1 MPRAVHFLPEGVLVF
16 ATAGD
21 SGLHAHRAVQLL
33 LAPEAPVQVTTAA
46 AEDPACRFLA
56 LPPQTPHRVRGD
68 GQPLIHLFLDPGP
81 AAWRAWQAT
90 GGQPQ
95 APPVAL
101 VERLAATAGARLD
114 ETAARALLVE
124 WREAC
129 LPGLQA
135 QPPPDPRIA
144 AATALIDA
152 DPTAAGLDHRAL
164 AARVHLSA
172 SRFLALF
179 PQHTGMPVS
188 HYRRWRQLLLAVALL
203 RQGASVT
210 EAAHNAG
217 FADGPHLSRSVRR
230 ILGSSPSEIRLPGT
244 PDR

>member
-1 MPRAVHFLPEGVLVF
+1 MPRAVHFLPEGALVF

-33 LAPEAPVQVTTAA
+33 LAPAAPVRVTTDLAD
-46 AEDPACRFLA
+46 DPACHFIA
-56 LPPQTPHRVRGD
+56 LPPQAPHRVQGA

-81 AAWRAWQAT
+81 AAWRAWIAAGGEVRPPLAT
-90 GGQPQ
+90 
-95 APPVAL
+95 L
-101 VERLAATAGARLD
+101 TARLQRAADSALD
-114 ETAARALLVE
+114 EVEARALLVE

-129 LPGLQA
+129 LPGLKA
-135 QPPPDPRIA
+135 TPPPDPRIA
-144 AATALIDA
+144 AAVALIDA
-152 DPTAAGLDHRAL
+152 DPTAADLDHRTL

-210 EAAHNAG
+210 DAAHAAG

-230 ILGSSPSEIRLPGT
+230 VLGSSPSEIRLPGA
-244 PDR
+244 DR

>member
-1 MPRAVHFLPEGVLVF
+1 MPRAVHFLPEGALVF
-16 ATAGD
+16 ASAGD
-21 SGLHAHRAVQLL
+21 SGRHAHRAVQLL
-33 LAPEAPVQVTTAA
+33 LAPEAPVQVVTAEA
-46 AEDPACRFLA
+46 TDPACYSIALA
-56 LPPQTPHRVRGD
+56 PQLPHRVRGS
-68 GQPLIHLFLDPGP
+68 GQLLIHLFLDPGP
-81 AAWRAWQAT
+81 AAWRAWIAA

-95 APPVAL
+95 PPPMAL
-101 VERLAATAGARLD
+101 RGRLRDAASRALD
-114 ETAARALLVE
+114 DAEARALLIA

-135 QPPPDPRIA
+135 APPPDPRIA
-144 AATALIDA
+144 AAVARIDA
-152 DPTAAGLDHRAL
+152 DPTAADLDHRAL

-188 HYRRWRQLLLAVALL
+188 HYRLWRQLLRAVALL

-210 EAAHNAG
+210 EAAHAAG

-230 ILGSSPSEIRLPGT
+230 VLGSSPSEIRLPGA
-244 PDR
+244 DR